1 MNRSEPTP
9 QARSALQSDSL
20 RKAIN
25 DRERDC
31 DAIVDVLGEVIGL
44 KSHDLKLHCQRVT
57 AFTIALARSMGMSG
71 DRLRVI
77 ARGAFLHDI
86 GIIGVPDAILFKQG
100 PLNLGETEMLR
111 QHCFRGYHIVGKI
124 PFLADAAEI
133 IYAHEEWYD
142 GTGYPRRLRGEEIPL
157 GARIFSVAHAF
168 DAITWERRPY
178 RPKRSTASAR
188 EEIAGLA
195 GRQFDPQAVAAFLKT
210 RNSVWD
216 GLRQE
221 VDSETR
227 RFA

>member
-1 MNRSEPTP
+1 MNQPEPTSP
-9 QARSALQSDSL
+9 AHTAFQTDSL
-20 RKAIN
+20 RQAIN
-25 DRERDC
+25 ARERDC
-31 DAIVDVLGEVIGL
+31 DSMVEALGELVGL
-44 KSHDLKLHCQRVT
+44 KSQELKSHCQRVT
-57 AFTIALARSMGMSG
+57 AFTIALARAMGMSG

-77 ARGAFLHDI
+77 ARGALLHDI
-86 GIIGVPDAILFKQG
+86 GIIAVPDAILFRHG
-100 PLNLGETEMLR
+100 PLNFGETEMLR
-111 QHCFRGYHIVGKI
+111 QHCLRGYHIIGKI

-142 GTGYPRRLRGEEIPL
+142 GTGYPRGLRGEEIPL

-168 DAITWERRPY
+168 DAITCERRTY
-178 RPKRSTASAR
+178 RPSRSVASAR

-195 GRQFDPQAVAAFLKT
+195 GCQFDPKVVAAFLKT
-210 RNSVWD
+210 RDSVWE